1 MSRTIST
8 GSMKPRPSA
17 LSTKS
22 FTRYE
27 PAATSSSTGRNR
39 ASTIQS
45 VASLKSPKKQD
56 ASPEDIFEKPINE
69 EDEPPSPDL
78 GRTNSLPDRFDE
90 LPIELESLTDRFIE
104 SLSAKIYNEP
114 PTIDQL
120 SELFQEF
127 YARASGAISIH
138 ISALKSRLNRDHS
151 PTPSKPSSRSR
162 PLQNKPSSD
171 SLAPLDQRGGSQQM
185 LTASEVTE
193 RRKQRKLLEYKRIV
207 LEEAVEKRVCEK
219 VYDKI
224 WRHKSTL
231 DEVRDEKLR
240 SKTAALALVG
250 IGLKD
255 LGIEWS
261 EDTEK
266 SVEDVQASLAPARES
281 LARMNEELYPLGKL
295 QHLTTAHKAVVDT
308 LYSIHPSSSSADEIL
323 PTLIYALI
331 TSPVEGINIISN
343 LYFIQRFR
351 AAPKIDGEAAYC
363 LTNLEAA
370 ITFLEDVDLASLR
383 ADEMPEGPK
392 KAPPQSEGAA
402 ASDKLEVFPLLPE
415 TVPAP
420 LTATTA
426 PSTSNATG
434 TTIETSQASS
444 IIRSVPGKPTPAPV
458 TRHQRTLSDLLQPI
472 SSANE
477 AVRSTAEEGFK
488 NISNTLDNSFKFLLG
503 KLKERGN
510 EGPNAEIILPKTLDE
525 ARQLVSR
532 PLTPDEDDHALS
544 ESSSVHDGQTSPM
557 PSNLTKTE
565 EKLLGLLG
573 GRKAAV
579 RERSVDSIKSNGS
592 GTGKRVGFLSGNTNS
607 PPNDPAAVATSG
619 SAQKPM
625 PPATQPTTSNP
636 LETVKNFG
644 NSLNPMSHIGSAF
657 GGAFGIGR
665 FGGRSPAASASPPAA
680 SASPPAAQT
689 PPTPTIVVAQ
699 GNKKD
704 SAGEK
709 NKLIHEAL
717 LRSPDNNELVA
728 IKAVPPISRFMK
740 VADAKELKLGEVQEL
755 LADYQRLAKVLG
767 KLVVKAQDE
776 TKMDADE
783 ANDTTEAGTHTTTSE
798 KGKS

>member
-1 MSRTIST
+1 MSRNVST
-8 GSMKPRPSA
+8 GSTKSRPSA

-27 PAATSSSTGRNR
+27 PPAASSSAGAGRSR

-45 VASLKSPKKQD
+45 VTSLKSPKKQD
-56 ASPEDIFEKPINE
+56 SSPEDIFEKPINE
-69 EDEPPSPDL
+69 EDEPASPDL
-78 GRTNSLPDRFDE
+78 GRVSSLPDRFDE
-90 LPIELESLTDRFIE
+90 LPIELASLTDRFID

-127 YARASGAISIH
+127 YARASGAIAIH
-138 ISALKSRLNRDHS
+138 ISALKSRLHRDQS
-151 PTPSKPSSRSR
+151 PTPSKPTSRSR

-171 SLAPLDQRGGSQQM
+171 SLRPLDQRGGSQQM

-219 VYDKI
+219 IYDKI

-255 LGIEWS
+255 LGIDWS

-281 LARMNEELYPLGKL
+281 LAKMNEERYPLGKL

-323 PTLIYALI
+323 PTLIYTLI

-392 KAPPQSEGAA
+392 KIPSQSEGEDG
-402 ASDKLEVFPLLPE
+402 SDKLENFPLLPE
-415 TVPAP
+415 SAPAP
-420 LTATTA
+420 LSPTTAT
-426 PSTSNATG
+426 STSHATG
-434 TTIETSQASS
+434 TAIPTSQNSS
-444 IIRSVPGKPTPAPV
+444 IVKALPEKPTPTPS
-458 TRHQRTLSDLLQPI
+458 TRHQRTFSDLLQPI
-472 SSANE
+472 SNANE

-488 NISNTLDNSFKFLLG
+488 NISNSLDNSFKFLLG
-503 KLKERGN
+503 KLKERGT
-510 EGPNAEIILPKTLDE
+510 EGPNTEIILPKTLDE

-544 ESSSVHDGQTSPM
+544 EASSIHDGQSSPM

-573 GRKAAV
+573 GRKAAA
-579 RERSVDSIKSNGS
+579 RERSVDSVQSNGS
-592 GTGKRVGFLSGNTNS
+592 GAGKRMGFLSGNTNS
-607 PPNDPAAVATSG
+607 PPNGAATTAAASG
-619 SAQKPM
+619 PPQKPTP
-625 PPATQPTTSNP
+625 PPAQPTATNP
-636 LETVKNFG
+636 LETVRNFG
-644 NSLNPMSHIGSAF
+644 NSLNPMSSIGSAL
-657 GGAFGIGR
+657 GGAFGR
-665 FGGRSPAASASPPAA
+665 FGGRAAAASASPPAV
-680 SASPPAAQT
+680 QT

-699 GNKKD
+699 GNKQD
-704 SAGEK
+704 SPEEK
-709 NKLIHEAL
+709 NKPTPEAS
-717 LRSPDNNELVA
+717 LRSPDQDELVA
-728 IKAVPPISRFMK
+728 IKAMPPITRFMK
-740 VADAKELKLGEVQEL
+740 IADAKDLRLGEVQEL

-767 KLVVKAQDE
+767 KLVLKAEDDAEVE
-776 TKMDADE
+776 TGE
-783 ANDTTEAGTHTTTSE
+783 ASDMAEVGPDTSASE
-798 KGKS
+798 KSKS